1 MKKYLTLLI
10 LIFTLNIFAVNNQK
24 WTPIKFI
31 KKGTKRLINKGHK
44 KYYFYRPEKEDFLS
58 AEIKNQKIIKIEI
71 IEKNKRDSATFTIAI
86 DNVARKYTV
95 SPKFKNGKYWIFN
108 PLNFNL
114 SDKTHLI
121 RINTNNRN
129 LYFRIFRKSKRK
141 ISTKSFRASK
151 SKGAVFVE
159 NIASKKR
166 ITFFKADAK
175 NPVIYTLTGGQN
187 EIIGYAKSILNQN
200 KVAKFNIIIDEKKI
214 KTIIVPQ
221 KTSKK
226 YLMNKKTLT
235 QGKKFKIKLTTGK
248 HILKFQPLT
257 DSEIF
262 FRLNK

>member
-1 MKKYLTLLI
+1 M
-10 LIFTLNIFAVNNQK
+10 
-24 WTPIKFI
+24 
-31 KKGTKRLINKGHK
+31 
-44 KYYFYRPEKEDFLS
+44 
-58 AEIKNQKIIKIEI
+58 
-71 IEKNKRDSATFTIAI
+71 
-86 DNVARKYTV
+86 
-95 SPKFKNGKYWIFN
+95 
-108 PLNFNL
+108 
-114 SDKTHLI
+114 
-121 RINTNNRN
+121 
-129 LYFRIFRKSKRK
+129 
-141 ISTKSFRASK
+141 
-151 SKGAVFVE
+151 
-159 NIASKKR
+159 
-166 ITFFKADAK
+166 
-175 NPVIYTLTGGQN
+175 TGGQN